1 MGAGRSM
8 SFIGTV
14 GVVAQQ
20 GNQAGSGAG
29 TGTIATS
36 SSGNYNNA
44 CTVRV
49 KYSDNNIDGAMTP
62 HDGGEFSNAEVVLDN
77 ANGFLPDW
85 TQANY
90 SASNSV
96 NFVCGGYIREGSETA
111 TNFTWAINNVVH
123 TPTNSNDYA
132 SPAYAL
138 NSSSSSTS
146 QDATATSGSDQ
157 GTGDY
162 IIIYAGGGRGGL
174 TWGRD
179 GDTLEWELDATV
191 NGTDC
196 PTLSISVEWTG

>member
-1 MGAGRSM
+1 M

-20 GNQAGSGAG
+20 GNQVAGGAG

-36 SSGNYNNA
+36 SSGDYNNA
-44 CTVRV
+44 CTIRV
-49 KYSDNNIDGAMTP
+49 KYANNNINGAMTP
-62 HDGGEFSNAEVVLDN
+62 HAGGAFSSGSVALDE
-77 ANGFLPDW
+77 ANGFQVDW

-123 TPTNSNDYA
+123 TPGNSSDYG
-132 SPAYAL
+132 SPAYGV
-138 NSSSSSTS
+138 NSTSSSTS
-146 QDATATSGSDQ
+146 QDATATSGTSQ
-157 GTGDY
+157 GIGDY
-162 IIIYAGGGRGGL
+162 IFINAGGGRGGL

-196 PTLSISVEWTG
+196 PTLSISVEWTA

>member
-20 GNQAGSGAG
+20 GNQAGGVG

-44 CTVRV
+44 CTIRV
-49 KYSDNNIDGAMTP
+49 KYADNNINGAMTP
-62 HDGGEFSNAEVVLDN
+62 HSGGEFSGGSAVLDG
-77 ANGFLPDW
+77 ANGFQVDW
-85 TQANY
+85 TEANY
-90 SASNSV
+90 SASNSL

-123 TPTNSNDYA
+123 TPINSNDYG
-132 SPAYAL
+132 SPAYGV
-138 NSSSSSTS
+138 NSTNSSTS

-157 GTGDY
+157 GIGDY
-162 IIIYAGGGRGGL
+162 IFINAGGGRGGL

-179 GDTLEWELDATV
+179 GDTMEWELDATV

-196 PTLSISVEWTG
+196 PTLTIEVEWTA

>member
-1 MGAGRSM
+1 M
-8 SFIGTV
+8 SFIGAV

-49 KYSDNNIDGAMTP
+49 KYANNNIDGALTP
-62 HDGGEFSNAEVVLDN
+62 TNGSGFLSAAVLLDGGA
-77 ANGFLPDW
+77 GFQVSW
-85 TQANY
+85 VGENY

-132 SPAYAL
+132 SPAYGVYSA
-138 NSSSSSTS
+138 SSSTS

-196 PTLSISVEWTG
+196 TTLSISVEWTG

>member
-1 MGAGRSM
+1 M
-8 SFIGTV
+8 SFIGAV

-20 GNQAGSGAG
+20 GNQSAGAG

-36 SSGNYNNA
+36 SSGDYDNA

-49 KYSDNNIDGAMTP
+49 KYADNNIDGALTP
-62 HDGGEFSNAEVVLDN
+62 TNGSGFSSGAVLLTGGA
-77 ANGFLPDW
+77 GFQVSW
-85 TQANY
+85 VEANY

-96 NFVCGGYIREGSETA
+96 NFVCGGYIREGNQTA

-132 SPAYAL
+132 SPAYAV
-138 NSSSSSTS
+138 NSTNSSTS

-157 GTGDY
+157 GIGDY
-162 IIIYAGGGRGGL
+162 IAIYAGGGRGGL

-196 PTLSISVEWTG
+196 TTLTIEVEWTG